1 MNASLS
7 LRGQDALV
15 TGASGF
21 IGSRLCERLLDAHTD
36 VHAVSRSE
44 QTSSAAVRWWSTD
57 VCDTQATLALVRNVK
72 PDVIFHLAS
81 HVSGSRGLDAVL
93 PTLHANLVST
103 VNVLLGAAETGCRR
117 IVLAGSLEEPDS
129 EDPQPVPVS
138 PYAAAKYA
146 ASAYGRMFHS
156 LHGVPVVMLRLFMVY
171 GPGQGDET
179 KLVPYV
185 ITSLLRGESPELSS
199 GTRPVDWIYVD
210 DVVEALIASASTEGA
225 LGETLDVGS
234 GTLTPIRSVVE
245 EIGRLLRSSVEPRF
259 GALLDRPNE
268 RIRVADIERTRALLG
283 WAPRTALNHG
293 LAATVDWY
301 AARDD
306 AA

>member
-1 MNASLS
+1 MNAPLS

-21 IGSRLCERLLDAHTD
+21 IGSRLSERLVEAQAE

-44 QTSSAAVRWWSTD
+44 QTSSAVRWWSTD
-57 VCDTQATLALVRNVK
+57 VRDTEATLALVRKVK

-81 HVSGSRGLDAVL
+81 HVSGSRGLDAVM

-129 EDPQPVPVS
+129 EDAQPVPVS
-138 PYAAAKYA
+138 PYAAAKFA
-146 ASAYGRMFHS
+146 AGAYGRMFHS

-199 GTRPVDWIYVD
+199 GTRPVDWVYVD
-210 DVVEALIASASTEGA
+210 DVVDALIASARTDEA
-225 LGETLDVGS
+225 LGESLDVGS

-245 EIGRLLRSSVEPRF
+245 EIVRLLGSSVEPSF
-259 GALLDRPNE
+259 GALPDRPKE
-268 RIRVADIERTRALLG
+268 RVRVADIERTQALLG
-283 WAPRTALNHG
+283 WAPRTPLNQG
-293 LAATVDWY
+293 LAATIDWY